1 MEWSFVLWVVAA
13 FLGVWMVYLLI
24 RGTFFV
30 VHESTATIVERFGRF
45 VRVARPGLRMKI
57 PFVDRVAAV
66 ESLKVRAFQ
75 AEVETKTNDQAFVK
89 IPVTVQFQV
98 ESSRVQDAHYLVEN
112 PVKVILD
119 LVSDFLRGQVPGMTI
134 DQLFQGKFGLADDIF
149 DRLRAKMQSYG
160 YEVRAVL
167 ITDLMLDDRTRQAMQ
182 MRFAAQRQREAAVDL
197 AEAEKTKLVKAA
209 EAEAQA
215 RFLEGQG
222 VARQRRVIAKGL
234 RATLA
239 SLGDPSKVDPNLVT
253 QLMVMSQYFDS
264 LEKIGGQGKVIF
276 LPHGPGGVRELES
289 QLRNAILQ
297 ANEASSGDSAAST

>member
-1 MEWSFVLWVVAA
+1 
-13 FLGVWMVYLLI
+13 
-24 RGTFFV
+24 
-30 VHESTATIVERFGRF
+30 
-45 VRVARPGLRMKI
+45 MKI

-66 ESLKVRAFQ
+66 ESLRVRAFQ

-98 ESSRVQDAHYLVEN
+98 ESSKVQDAHYLVEK
-112 PVKVILD
+112 PVAVILD
-119 LVSDFLRGQVPGMTI
+119 LVSDFLRGQVPGMSI
-134 DQLFQGKFGLADDIF
+134 DQLFEGKFGLADDIF
-149 DRLRAKMQSYG
+149 GRLREKMQSYG

-239 SLGDPSKVDPNLVT
+239 SLGDSSKVDPNLVT

-264 LEKIGGQGKVIF
+264 LEKIGGFSKNYGIDIAPVHVCVLKRA
-276 LPHGPGGVRELES
+276 LGGFTDK
-289 QLRNAILQ
+289 
-297 ANEASSGDSAAST
+297 ASDRHIGALALVMSLTDADDCYRLMAHWSPSRTHTRFC